1 MCGLYLCAPGFV
13 NHEASTRPPPL
24 IIDRGL
30 LSTARVERL
39 RKTCYILTGRGS
51 LLLVFEIL
59 VTYLLTGRGSLL
71 LVFEI
76 LVTYLRAVDRCY
88 WWQCGFFGGRWPSYH
103 YSSALPPSR
112 SRSRLP
118 SIPLQTPIP
127 QPLHG
132 QELRLS
138 WSHDATLSSRT

>member
-1 MCGLYLCAPGFV
+1 MVCIFARQALL

-39 RKTCYILTGRGS
+39 RKTC
-51 LLLVFEIL
+51 
-59 VTYLLTGRGSLL
+59 YLLTGRGSLL

-103 YSSALPPSR
+103 YSSAPPPSR

-138 WSHDATLSSRT
+138 WSHDATPSSRT